1 MANLP
6 YDSARWSGVQH
17 SENLCGNDRTTFLH
31 TPSAAVAANTT
42 TKNVTC
48 LPETFGRAVK
58 LKRLL
63 YIIDT
68 ATTAAD
74 ATLSK
79 MNLGVY
85 VGTTSSGNLAVTTQ
99 AALAVVTSSEL
110 NVSVAATDYIRII
123 SSAIHTAS
131 DLQAAIGMF
140 KVVYEEEFTNV

>member
-1 MANLP
+1 MAQESFSSP
-6 YDSARWSGVQH
+6 RWFGVQH

-31 TPSAAVAANTT
+31 TPSVAVAANTT

-48 LPETFGRAVK
+48 KPETFGRAVK
-58 LKRLL
+58 IKRLL
-63 YIIDT
+63 YIVDT

-74 ATLSK
+74 ATFSK

-85 VGTTSSGNLAVTTQ
+85 VGTTSSGNLAVTTE
-99 AALAVVTSSEL
+99 AALAVCTSSAL
-110 NVSVAATDYIRII
+110 DIAVAATDYIRII

-140 KVVYEEEFTNV
+140 KVVYEENFLNS